1 MNQWI
6 RPRVQPNHQNIEIIR
21 TDRKKTAS
29 LRLRDGQMQLVV
41 PKRATQGAI
50 DRILAAKA
58 NWIRK
63 TLAEDAAR
71 STFEPCAYTDGST
84 FTWLGRKTT
93 LAVSQEANGWPSLQD
108 DQISLG
114 TGSPNETRAQL
125 LAWAKQEAHNHLRAR
140 VQQYSDHMNVRPG
153 PLTVRDY
160 KSRWGSCSADGSI
173 RFNWR
178 IMIAPPDIVDY
189 VVVHELAHLREMN
202 HSPRFWAHVKAV
214 LPDLDQ
220 HRQWLKQNGYRLRF
234 D

>member
-1 MNQWI
+1 M
-6 RPRVQPNHQNIEIIR
+6 QPDHQNIEIIR
-21 TDRKKTAS
+21 TNRKKTAS
-29 LRLRDGQMQLVV
+29 LRLREGQMQLVV
-41 PKRATQGAI
+41 PKRATQGDI
-50 DRILAAKA
+50 DRMLASKA

-63 TLAEDAAR
+63 TLADEAAR
-71 STFEPCAYTDGST
+71 PTFEPCTYTDGST
-84 FTWLGRKTT
+84 FTWLGWTIN
-93 LAVSQEANGWPSLQD
+93 LAVSNETNGWPRLQD
-108 DQISLG
+108 NQIILG
-114 TGSPNETRAQL
+114 AGNPNETRTQV
-125 LAWAKQEAHNHLRAR
+125 LAWAKQEAHNHIRTQVDHYANHMD
-140 VQQYSDHMNVRPG
+140 VQPG
-153 PLTVRDY
+153 PLTIRDY

-178 IMIAPPDIVDY
+178 IMIAPPEIVDY

>member
-1 MNQWI
+1 M
-6 RPRVQPNHQNIEIIR
+6 QPDHQNIEIIR
-21 TDRKKTAS
+21 TNRKKTAS
-29 LRLRDGQMQLVV
+29 LRLREGQMQLVV
-41 PKRATQGAI
+41 PKRATQGDI
-50 DRILAAKA
+50 DRILASKA

-63 TLAEDAAR
+63 TLADETAR
-71 STFEPCAYTDGST
+71 PTFEPCTYTDGST
-84 FTWLGRKTT
+84 FTWLGWTIN
-93 LAVSQEANGWPSLQD
+93 LAVSNETNGWPRLQD
-108 DQISLG
+108 NQIILG
-114 TGSPNETRAQL
+114 AGNPNETRTQV
-125 LAWAKQEAHNHLRAR
+125 LAWAKQEAHNHIRRQVDHHANHMD
-140 VQQYSDHMNVRPG
+140 VQPG
-153 PLTVRDY
+153 PLTIRDY

-178 IMIAPPDIVDY
+178 IMIAPPEIVDY

>member
-1 MNQWI
+1 M
-6 RPRVQPNHQNIEIIR
+6 QPDHQNIEIIR
-21 TDRKKTAS
+21 TNRKKTAS

-41 PKRATQGAI
+41 PKRATQGDI
-50 DRILAAKA
+50 DRILASKA

-63 TLAEDAAR
+63 TLAEEAAR
-71 STFEPCAYTDGST
+71 PSFEPCTYVDGSS
-84 FTWLGRKTT
+84 FIWFGQLTT
-93 LAVSQEANGWPSLQD
+93 LALSEEANGWPVLQRN
-108 DQISLG
+108 QIGLKAGKS
-114 TGSPNETRAQL
+114 TEIRAQL
-125 LAWAKQEAHNHLRAR
+125 LAWATQEAHNHIRTR
-140 VQQYSDHMNVRPG
+140 VDHYANHMGVQPG
-153 PLTVRDY
+153 PLTIRDY

-178 IMIAPPDIVDY
+178 IMIAPPEIVDY

-220 HRQWLKQNGYRLRF
+220 HRQWLKQNVYRLRF